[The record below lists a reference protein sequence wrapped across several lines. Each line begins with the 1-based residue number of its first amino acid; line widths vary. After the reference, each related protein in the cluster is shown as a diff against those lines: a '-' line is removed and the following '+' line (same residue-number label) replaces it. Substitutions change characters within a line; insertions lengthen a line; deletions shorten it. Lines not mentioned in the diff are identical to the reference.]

1 MKGARRRSP
10 WIWFIPFLV
19 FEYWLLLQIPETV
32 LSDSRV
38 AAGFVR
44 LMDHVLPVVHQ
55 LDRLASKP
63 EVLSF
68 FLAISPL
75 LLVPKIIF
83 WVEILGSDKLR
94 MLRYFVVSPLTT
106 NVPKNAFDFVTDP
119 LRDERE
125 NRSTQ
130 LTQPIGLGR
139 RIFISIA
146 TLMFALFAGLSWPWF
161 LYGTDVVHGRPAD
174 FRVLATAAGGWR
186 LWLSWSVY
194 QMNVAAGFLAI
205 SYYVL
210 ADYVVWLR
218 NIINKSRGQ

>member
-1 MKGARRRSP
+1 MKSARYTNP
-10 WIWFIPFLV
+10 WLWFIPLLV
-19 FEYWLLLQIPETV
+19 FEYWLLLKIPESV
-32 LSDSRV
+32 LRDSHI
-38 AAGFVR
+38 AAAYVG
-44 LMDHVLPVVHQ
+44 LMAYALPVIHQ
-55 LDRLASKP
+55 LDRIASKP
-63 EVLSF
+63 EVLSL
-68 FLAISPL
+68 FLAMSPF

-83 WVEILGSDKLR
+83 WVQILGSDKLR
-94 MLRYFVVSPLTT
+94 ILRYFVVSPLTA

-146 TLMFALFAGLSWPWF
+146 TLMFALFFGLLWPWF
-161 LYGTDVVHGRPAD
+161 LYGTDVVHGRPAN

-194 QMNVAAGFLAI
+194 QMNFAAGFLAI
-205 SYYVL
+205 AYYVA
-210 ADYVVWLR
+210 ADYVVWLK
-218 NIINKSRGQ
+218 NIIEESPRQ